1 MAVCDDDFDS
11 GKYDEDDGATSIS
24 YPMYPSELGAD
35 RGRADGHDGDDGDD
49 DIYIMMECLSVS
61 NEKVTTSWIVD
72 DDEK

>member
-1 MAVCDDDFDS
+1 MAVCYDDFDS

-49 DIYIMMECLSVS
+49 DD
-61 NEKVTTSWIVD
+61 D
-72 DDEK
+72 DDEDDDEDEDDRGNIHLVSNVSF